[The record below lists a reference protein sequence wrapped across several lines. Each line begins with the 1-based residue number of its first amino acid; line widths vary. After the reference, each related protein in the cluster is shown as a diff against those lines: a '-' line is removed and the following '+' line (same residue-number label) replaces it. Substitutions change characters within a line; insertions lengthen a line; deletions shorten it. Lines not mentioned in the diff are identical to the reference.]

1 MLLQFSVENFK
12 SIKEKA
18 ILSLVA
24 SPDTEH
30 PENYVSVG
38 KNNCLKV
45 LSIYGANAA
54 GKSNLFL
61 ALTTAIMIV
70 RLSNNRQVGEPIHG
84 IVPFMFDPQKIKEP
98 TSFEFIF
105 TANGTKYVYGFS
117 ATKTKIETEYL
128 YCYKTSKATTI
139 FERDIHANP
148 EYRFTSAALRKQLLP
163 ITERNTANKLFL
175 ATATAWN
182 CEETKEPLLWFFN
195 RINTYSTDYESLLNL
210 TGSMFEQD
218 EDQSLRVFTKNLLH
232 EADINIS
239 DYEFEAKDISKEAFA
254 QQMPPVLRDAISS
267 LPENIGREYHIT
279 TEHRILTET
288 GDYHVYTMNMKE
300 ESRGTK
306 NVFLISPI
314 LKRAFETGETICI
327 DEFDTSLHP
336 MLVKYLVG
344 LFNNPA
350 VNKANAQLI
359 ISTHDMSLM
368 SLKELRRD
376 QIYFVEKNQE
386 TGTSELYSLDEFSP
400 RKNEKIRKEY
410 LLGRYGAIP
419 NIEGGDFLW

>member
-1 MLLQFSVENFK
+1 MGKHFFDFEDGDF
-12 SIKEKA
+12 A
-18 ILSLVA
+18 F
-24 SPDTEH
+24 T
-30 PENYVSVG
+30 VS
-38 KNNCLKV
+38 
-45 LSIYGANAA
+45 
-54 GKSNLFL
+54 
-61 ALTTAIMIV
+61 
-70 RLSNNRQVGEPIHG
+70 
-84 IVPFMFDPQKIKEP
+84 D
-98 TSFEFIF
+98 
-105 TANGTKYVYGFS
+105 
-117 ATKTKIETEYL
+117 
-128 YCYKTSKATTI
+128 
-139 FERDIHANP
+139 
-148 EYRFTSAALRKQLLP
+148 
-163 ITERNTANKLFL
+163 
-175 ATATAWN
+175 
-182 CEETKEPLLWFFN
+182 
-195 RINTYSTDYESLLNL
+195 
-210 TGSMFEQD
+210 
-218 EDQSLRVFTKNLLH
+218 
-232 EADINIS
+232 
-239 DYEFEAKDISKEAFA
+239 
-254 QQMPPVLRDAISS
+254 
-267 LPENIGREYHIT
+267 IGREYHIT

-344 LFNNPA
+344 LFNNPT

-419 NIEGGDFLW
+419 NIESGDFLW

>member
-18 ILSLVA
+18 VLSLVA
-24 SPDTEH
+24 SSDTEH
-30 PENYVSVG
+30 PENYVKVG

-45 LSIYGANAA
+45 ASIYGANAA

-61 ALTTAIMIV
+61 ALTVAILTV
-70 RLSNNRQVGEPIHG
+70 RRSNIRQVGEPIFD
-84 IVPFMFDPQKIKEP
+84 IVPFLFDPEKANKP
-98 TSFEFIF
+98 TAFEFVF

-117 ATKTKIETEYL
+117 ATQKTIETEYL
-128 YCYKTSKATTI
+128 YCYKTSKATTV
-139 FERDIHANP
+139 FERDIHTEP
-148 EYRFTSAALRKQLLP
+148 EYRFTSPTLRKQLLP
-163 ITERNTANKLFL
+163 LTERNTENKLFL

-195 RINTYSTDYESLLNL
+195 GINTYSTDYASLLNF

-218 EDQSLRVFTKNLLH
+218 ADHSLRAFTKSLLH

-239 DYEFEAKDISKEAFA
+239 DYEFTAEDISKEAFA
-254 QQMPPVLRDAISS
+254 QQMPPIIREAISA
-267 LPENIGREYHIT
+267 LPENVGKKYSIT
-279 TEHRILTET
+279 TEHRIKTES
-288 GDYHVYTMNMKE
+288 GEEHVYTLDMRE
-300 ESRGTK
+300 ESKGTK

-314 LKRAFETGETICI
+314 LKRAFETGETVCI

-336 MLVKYLVG
+336 MLVRYLVG
-344 LFNNPA
+344 MFNNPDC
-350 VNKANAQLI
+350 NKAHAQLI

-376 QIYFVEKNQE
+376 QIYFIEKNQE
-386 TGTSELYSLDEFSP
+386 TGASELYSLDEFSP

-410 LLGRYGAIP
+410 LLGRYGAVP
-419 NIEGGDFLW
+419 NIEGGDFA